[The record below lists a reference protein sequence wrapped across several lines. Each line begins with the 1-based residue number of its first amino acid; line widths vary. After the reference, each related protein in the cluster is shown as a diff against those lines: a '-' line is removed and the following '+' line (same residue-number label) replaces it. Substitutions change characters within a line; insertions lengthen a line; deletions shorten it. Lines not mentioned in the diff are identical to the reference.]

1 MAVDPIGA
9 VIEGVGVGL
18 GVLGNLSAAAAAKRA
33 AAVTAGTIS
42 QTSELNA
49 SLIEQGS
56 ELNATTHDFQ
66 AAALEGQSRDAVQ
79 RGKEQEDLFRKQLNG
94 VIGSQRAS
102 YASQDVDISSGSPLE
117 VQQDTAFQGEL
128 DALTIRAN
136 SAREAWGFSV
146 AAKGERLTSDA
157 TRRLGVLQARNT
169 RQVGHAEA
177 NNARVT
183 GNAIAS
189 AHQWGAAST
198 IATGAADVYRVSK
211 YGR

>member
-1 MAVDPIGA
+1 MPADPVGA
-9 VIEGVGVGL
+9 VIEGAGAALSVISH
-18 GVLGNLSAAAAAKRA
+18 LSAAAAAKRA

-42 QTSELNA
+42 QTAEFNA
-49 SLIEQGS
+49 QLIEQGT
-56 ELNATTHDFQ
+56 ELNAQVHDFN
-66 AAALEGQSRDAVQ
+66 AAALEGQSKDAVQ
-79 RGKEQEDLFRKQLNG
+79 RGKEQEDLFRKQIKG

-102 YASQDVDISSGSPLE
+102 YASQDLDISSGSPLE
-117 VQQDTAFQGEL
+117 VQQDTARQGEM
-128 DALTIRAN
+128 DALTMRAN
-136 SAREAWGFSV
+136 SSREAWGYTV

-157 TRRLGVLQARNT
+157 TRKLGVLQARNT

-198 IATGAADVYRVSK
+198 IATGAADVYRVRK

>member
-1 MAVDPIGA
+1 MAADPVGL
-9 VIEGVGVGL
+9 VIEGAGAALSVISHF
-18 GVLGNLSAAAAAKRA
+18 SAAAAAKRA

-42 QTSELNA
+42 QTAELNA

-102 YASQDVDISSGSPLE
+102 YASQDLDISSGTPLE
-117 VQQDTAFQGEL
+117 VQQDTARQGEM
-128 DALTIRAN
+128 DALTMRAN

-157 TRRLGVLQARNT
+157 TRKLGVLQARNT

>member
-18 GVLGNLSAAAAAKRA
+18 GVLGNLSHADAAHSA

-42 QTSELNA
+42 QTSDLNA
-49 SLIEQGS
+49 SLIEAGS
-56 ELNATTHDFQ
+56 ELNAQVHDFN

-102 YASQDVDISSGSPLE
+102 YASQDLDISSGTPLE
-117 VQQDTAFQGEL
+117 VQQDTARQGEM
-128 DALTIRAN
+128 DALTMRAN

-157 TRRLGVLQARNT
+157 TRKLGVLQARNT
-169 RQVGHAEA
+169 RQVGAAEA
-177 NNARVT
+177 NNARIT

-198 IATGAADVYRVSK
+198 IATGLADVYRVSK

>member
-18 GVLGNLSAAAAAKRA
+18 GVIGNLSAAAAAKRA

-49 SLIEQGS
+49 QLIEQGT

-66 AAALEGQSRDAVQ
+66 AAALEGQSRDAVAQ
-79 RGKEQEDLFRKQLNG
+79 GKIKEDLYRKEIRS

-102 YASQDVDISSGSPLE
+102 YASQDLDISSGSPLE
-117 VQQDTAFQGEL
+117 VQQDTAYTGEL
-128 DALTIRAN
+128 SALNIRSEA
-136 SAREAWGFSV
+136 ARTAWGYQV
-146 AAKGERLTSDA
+146 AAKGERITADA
-157 TRRLGVLQARNT
+157 TRKLGVLQARNT
-169 RQVGHAEA
+169 RQVGAAEA
-177 NNARVT
+177 NNARIT

-198 IATGAADVYRVSK
+198 IATGAADVYRISK